1 MKGIGI
7 HLCALSALLAFG
19 ACDKDTKS
27 VEDIPVAEE
36 KTQTFRLRVES
47 VGEDSKLDT
56 RVSRPLFS
64 ISPRQTIDRVTFII
78 LRNDV
83 SAEILMK
90 RTITGWSD
98 TDNIISQPYTER
110 DTRGRE
116 ANIRLEG
123 DELLPDG
130 DYVVYA
136 VGAHTGSFSGY
147 EAFAGYEVGDAF
159 LRAETATVADDGIA
173 DEIFA
178 GAEYLHVVD
187 GKIWTRPSID
197 ADYEA
202 ATFTLRR
209 QVAGMYGYFTH
220 IPAEIGGEKV
230 AKLRLVVSKRNRQV
244 VFGGF
249 CSMEDPENFSIEKVV
264 NGVMPRTD
272 YDSRLAGSETKN
284 GFATFE
290 IALKD
295 WFPGAG
301 DLPLDANGDGFLDEN
316 DENWQVDEEV
326 REEGTVKLQKG
337 SVYRGG
343 FWVPIYVTA
352 EEVKTAMP
360 TFQLQ
365 LLGRDDRILKYW
377 NVLKRPHEEETTRSI
392 VYLNEQGRA
401 VVQTE
406 TDPSSALTY
415 NIARNNLYTLG
426 TKDMDQSYG
435 EDNPIDLSSATDLVM
450 DVNPEWTAIL
460 SVIFN

>member
-78 LRNDV
+78 LRNDA

-136 VGAHTGSFSGY
+136 VGAHTGSFSG
-147 EAFAGYEVGDAF
+147 
-159 LRAETATVADDGIA
+159 
-173 DEIFA
+173 IFA

-249 CSMEDPENFSIEKVV
+249 RSMEDPENFSIEKVV
-264 NGVMPRTD
+264 NGVIPRTD